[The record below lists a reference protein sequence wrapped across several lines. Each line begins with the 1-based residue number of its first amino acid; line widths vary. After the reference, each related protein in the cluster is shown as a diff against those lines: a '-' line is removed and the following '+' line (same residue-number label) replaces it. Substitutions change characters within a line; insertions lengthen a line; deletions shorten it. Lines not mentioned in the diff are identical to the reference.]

1 MSVSEQTPLL
11 RVEKALGKIL
21 ESIIFSDKKMNKEGF
36 DDLRKEVSE
45 MILKKDFFS
54 LGQVKEK
61 ISRIEEE
68 VIEENLSD
76 DIYQEILSST
86 TISMIGS
93 IDHLIS
99 CAMNYL
105 TQSQ

>member
-21 ESIIFSDKKMNKEGF
+21 ESIIFSDKKMNKEGL
-36 DDLRKEVSE
+36 DDLQKEIGE
-45 MILKKDFFS
+45 MILKKDFFA

-61 ISRIEEE
+61 ISRIEE
-68 VIEENLSD
+68 VREENLSD
-76 DIYQEILSST
+76 DVYQEILSSI

-105 TQSQ
+105 THAK

>member
-36 DDLRKEVSE
+36 DDLQKEIGE
-45 MILKKDFFS
+45 MILKKDFFA

-61 ISRIEEE
+61 ISRIEE
-68 VIEENLSD
+68 VREENLSD
-76 DIYQEILSST
+76 DVYQEILSSI

-105 TQSQ
+105 TQAQ

>member
-36 DDLRKEVSE
+36 DDLQKEIGE
-45 MILKKDFFS
+45 MILKKDFFA

-68 VIEENLSD
+68 VREQNLSD
-76 DIYQEILSST
+76 DVYQEILSSI

-105 TQSQ
+105 TQAQ

>member
-1 MSVSEQTPLL
+1 MSVPEQMPLL

-36 DDLRKEVSE
+36 DELQNEIAE
-45 MILKKDFFS
+45 MILGKNIYD

-61 ISRIEEE
+61 ISRIKEE
-68 VIEENLSD
+68 VKEENLSYD
-76 DIYQEILSST
+76 VYQEILAAIS
-86 TISMIGS
+86 ISMIES
-93 IDHLIS
+93 IKHLIS

-105 TQSQ
+105 TQAQ

>member
-36 DDLRKEVSE
+36 DDLQKEIGE
-45 MILKKDFFS
+45 MILKKDFFA

-61 ISRIEEE
+61 ISRIEE
-68 VIEENLSD
+68 VREENLSD
-76 DIYQEILSST
+76 DVYQEILSSI

-105 TQSQ
+105 THAQ

>member
-1 MSVSEQTPLL
+1 MSGSEQTPLF

-36 DDLRKEVSE
+36 DDLQKEVGE
-45 MILKKDFFS
+45 MILKKDFFG
-54 LGQVKEK
+54 LGQVKER
-61 ISRIEEE
+61 ISRIDEE
-68 VIEENLSD
+68 VKEENLSD
-76 DIYQEILSST
+76 DVYQEILSSI

-105 TQSQ
+105 TQS

>member
-1 MSVSEQTPLL
+1 MSVPEQMPLF

-21 ESIIFSDKKMNKEGF
+21 ESIIFSDKKMNKAGF
-36 DDLRKEVSE
+36 DDLQKEIGE
-45 MILKKDFFS
+45 MILKKDFFA

-68 VIEENLSD
+68 VKEENLSYD
-76 DIYQEILSST
+76 VYQEILASIS
-86 TISMIGS
+86 ISMIGS
-93 IDHLIS
+93 IEHLIS

-105 TQSQ
+105 TQAK